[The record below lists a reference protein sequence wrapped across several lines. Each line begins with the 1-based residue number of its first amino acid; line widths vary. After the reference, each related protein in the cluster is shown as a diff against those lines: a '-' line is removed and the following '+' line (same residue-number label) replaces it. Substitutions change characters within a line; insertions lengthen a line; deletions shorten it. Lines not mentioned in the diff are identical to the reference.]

1 MTQYNAEWDRRL
13 VCAVCPILELLLS
26 LFCAN
31 AKLIQHSVSNIF
43 LYWPDQHFKPTRAQ
57 AAPRRG
63 GKACLFQEAPRH
75 NCEDGGGLCM
85 HVPCVCLWTCVTLF
99 RWRAHLFHVTKYASN
114 KIAACELL
122 DCIRGLQ
129 IDWKRIVASI
139 GKWR

>member
-75 NCEDGGGLCM
+75 DCEDGGGLCM
-85 HVPCVCLWTCVTLF
+85 HVPCVWACACGRVRLSLDGELIFSMSPSMRVIKEGGEPHVSCL
-99 RWRAHLFHVTKYASN
+99 
-114 KIAACELL
+114 IALGGCKL
-122 DCIRGLQ
+122 
-129 IDWKRIVASI
+129 I
-139 GKWR
+139 GSA